1 VNAFDGA
8 DDAWVIESQEEPDSV
23 GRSRRQKPRKNYGA
37 GGNTGSRFKEVEP
50 GSLDLDAAREAGLR
64 VLTRTQK
71 SIHELEQALIKK
83 GATAE
88 TASTVA
94 QRFVEVELLDDA
106 RLAKGIVNTRVA
118 LKGESARAIRREL
131 DRRGLSAQADT
142 ALAELD
148 RDAEFENA
156 SELAISRMRRLG
168 GLDRETRMRRLSSF
182 LARKGYS
189 GDVIGRAIR
198 NAEAQAKIEI

>member
-23 GRSRRQKPRKNYGA
+23 GRPRRQKARKSYGD
-37 GGNTGSRFKEVEP
+37 GSGSRFKTVEP
-50 GSLDLDAAREAGLR
+50 GSLDLEASREAGLR
-64 VLTRTQK
+64 ILTRTQK

-156 SELAISRMRRLG
+156 SELAISRIRRLAG
-168 GLDRETRMRRLSSF
+168 VDRETRIRRLSSF

-198 NAEAQAKIEI
+198 NAETQAKIGL

>member
-1 VNAFDGA
+1 VNFFDGA
-8 DDAWVIESQEEPDSV
+8 EDYWASDRTGGDGSESEH
-23 GRSRRQKPRKNYGA
+23 GSRRRKKPRAATKRREPKGI
-37 GGNTGSRFKEVEP
+37 EP

-64 VLTRTQK
+64 ILTRTQK
-71 SIHELEQALIKK
+71 SVQELEQALIKK

-88 TASTVA
+88 VATTVV
-94 QRFVEVELLDDA
+94 QRFIEVELLDDA
-106 RLAKGIVNTRVA
+106 RLARGIVNTRVS

-131 DRRGLSAQADT
+131 DRRGLSAHADS
-142 ALAELD
+142 ALSELD

-156 SELAISRMRRLG
+156 AELAIARMRRLASF
-168 GLDRETRMRRLSSF
+168 DRETRMRRLSSF

-198 NAEAQAKIEI
+198 NAEAQAKIEL